1 MTTNTV
7 TNEISELNSDQEGQ
21 EKMECKQILSSEN
34 IGKVNWINQADLASA
49 LSSVK
54 IAKQYVS
61 DIKSVR
67 KSVHKI
73 IAELTKSG
81 YSVETYGLVTNVD
94 SNRNYYVNA
103 DIKDR
108 NNYVA
113 VSLLINQFG
122 IKSIALQDNTLRSSE
137 QMKSYGKF
145 LQLASKYAAEY

>member
-1 MTTNTV
+1 MSTNSIAK
-7 TNEISELNSDQEGQ
+7 EISELNSEQ
-21 EKMECKQILSSEN
+21 EKAKCRQILSSEN
-34 IGKVNWINQADLASA
+34 IGKVNWINHLASA

-94 SNRNYYVNA
+94 SSRNYYVNA

-108 NNYVA
+108 NSYIA
-113 VSLLINQFG
+113 ASLLINQFG
-122 IKSIALQDNTLRSSE
+122 IKSIALQENTLHSSE
-137 QMKSYGKF
+137 QMKAYGKF
-145 LQLASKYAAEY
+145 LQLASKYAAEH

>member
-1 MTTNTV
+1 MAANTV
-7 TNEISELNSDQEGQ
+7 TNELPKLNSEQEEQ
-21 EKMECKQILSSEN
+21 EKMECKHILSSEN
-34 IGKVNWINQADLASA
+34 IGKVNWINQADLSSA

-81 YSVETYGLVTNVD
+81 YSVETYGLITNVD
-94 SNRNYYVNA
+94 SNRNYYVNT

-108 NNYVA
+108 NSYIA
-113 VSLLINQFG
+113 ASLLINQFG

-137 QMKSYGKF
+137 QMKAYGTF
-145 LQLASKYAAEY
+145 LQLASKYAAEH

>member
-7 TNEISELNSDQEGQ
+7 TNKLSELNSDQEGQ
-21 EKMECKQILSSEN
+21 EKMKCKQILSSKN
-34 IGKVNWINQADLASA
+34 IGKVNWINQAALASA

-73 IAELTKSG
+73 AAELTKSG
-81 YSVETYGLVTNVD
+81 YRTETYGLVTNVD
-94 SNRNYYVNA
+94 NNRNYYVNA

>member
-1 MTTNTV
+1 MSTNSIAK
-7 TNEISELNSDQEGQ
+7 ELSELNSEQ
-21 EKMECKQILSSEN
+21 EKVKCRHILSSEN
-34 IGKVNWINQADLASA
+34 VGKVNWINQADLASA

-54 IAKQYVS
+54 TAKKYVS

-67 KSVHKI
+67 KTVHKI

-108 NNYVA
+108 NSYVA
-113 VSLLINQFG
+113 ASLLINQFG

-137 QMKSYGKF
+137 QMKAYGTF
-145 LQLASKYAAEY
+145 LQLASKYAAEH